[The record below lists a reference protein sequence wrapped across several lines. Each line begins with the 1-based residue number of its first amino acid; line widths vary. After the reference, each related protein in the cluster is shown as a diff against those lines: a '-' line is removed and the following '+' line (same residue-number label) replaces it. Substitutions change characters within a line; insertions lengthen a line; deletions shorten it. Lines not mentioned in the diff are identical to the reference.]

1 MHRTSRLGI
10 AALAL
15 VGFAVAAAPVQAG
28 GITASRFITQ
38 WDADHDGT
46 LSLDEIKKAA
56 SARFDAFDRDH
67 HASLDR
73 KELGATMSPREFHEA
88 DIDHDGTLDKNEYVA
103 LVEQRF
109 RAADRNRDGK
119 LDKKELKSAAGRALL
134 KLFGSRQGPMF

>member
-10 AALAL
+10 AVLAL
-15 VGFAVAAAPVQAG
+15 VGFALAAVPAQAG
-28 GITASRFITQ
+28 GITATRLIKQ

-67 HASLDR
+67 HAGLDR
-73 KELGATMSPREFHEA
+73 KELGATMSPKEFHQA
-88 DIDHDGTLDKNEYVA
+88 DIDNDGTLDKNEYMA

-109 RAADRNRDGK
+109 RAADRNGDGK

-134 KLFGSRQGPMF
+134 KLFGSRQGPIF